1 MQLRAAVRD
10 RLDVVV
16 VTAIAAHLFSIILAQ
31 TKVFDLLSVG
41 LRLRW
46 VTLAALVAVAV
57 GIGRA
62 RRHRPT
68 CEDRRAARADRRAGR
83 VCTVVAAWTVSP
95 SEAVFTIPDNVG
107 TSGRLRSA
115 AVLGSAA
122 AFAASG
128 RVAAVANGVMSGATA
143 VAVAGLLVLVVDHDA
158 AIEPATS
165 QYGERFNALGGNPN
179 AAATLE
185 ALALPLALAAAI
197 AAAGAEAIGWWA
209 IVALLFASIAGSAA
223 AGSRRPPSAAR
234 DGGRRCAAC
243 RSPR

>member
-1 MQLRAAVRD
+1 M
-10 RLDVVV
+10 

-57 GIGRA
+57 GTVALGGI
-62 RRHRPT
+62 
-68 CEDRRAARADRRAGR
+68 DRRARIGAPLVLTAALVGFGSLSR
-83 VCTVVAAWTVSP
+83 AWTVSP

-107 TSGRLRSA
+107 TSRAFALA

-165 QYGERFNALGGNPN
+165 QYGERFNGLGGNPN

-197 AAAGAEAIGWWA
+197 AAGRRRSAIGWWA
-209 IVALLFASIAGSAA
+209 IVALLFASIPGLPRA
-223 AGSRRPPSAAR
+223 AGSWRPPSA
-234 DGGRRCAAC
+234 
-243 RSPR
+243 RS